1 MERWTS
7 VGPVSFSDQLW
18 LSEQWSRIDMGTG
31 GHQGP
36 CETSGVLIL
45 ATLDV
50 GLLKRDAGLASS
62 LVPICWAMGGDTSLW
77 GHPA

>member
-1 MERWTS
+1 MS

-18 LSEQWSRIDMGTG
+18 LSGQWNRVNMDTG

-36 CETSGVLIL
+36 CETLAVQIL

-50 GLLKRDAGLASS
+50 GLLKRDAILASS
-62 LVPICWAMGGDTSLW
+62 LVPTSWAM
-77 GHPA
+77 